1 MTSDEKIAALRALM
15 SSHAIDAWIVP
26 SADPHQSEYV
36 AERWQA
42 RAWMTG
48 FSGSAG
54 TLVVTNDR
62 AGLWTDSRYHLRA
75 EQDLAGTS
83 IELFKDRL
91 PGVPSYMEWLAG
103 QLPSGATV
111 GFDGNVFSV
120 SDVAKLSQALAD
132 KKIALNFEHDLI
144 GQIWADR
151 PDRPAG
157 PLFLHDIRF
166 SGESRAGKL
175 ARIRDKML
183 QQDAQVLVLAAL
195 DDIAWT
201 LNIRGSD
208 VTCNPVAVSY
218 AVITGSEARLF
229 VDADKV
235 PADVS
240 TALTADGV
248 TLAPYEAIED
258 YLQELPAGATVLID
272 PDKTSYRLAQ
282 SIAPDCEVKQQ
293 TSLARAMKVVKNATE
308 LDGIRQ
314 AHVRDGI
321 AMVKWLRWLETE
333 VASGV
338 HTEVTAAAKLEQIR
352 SEAEHYQ
359 GLSFSIIAG
368 YAANGAIGHYKP
380 EAATAAT
387 LHPQSVLVVDSGS
400 QYLDGTTDV
409 TRTVS
414 LGSPTAEQRRAFTRV
429 LQSLIGLATAQFPQG
444 TTGVQLDALARAPL
458 WAEGWECRH
467 GIGHGVGHF
476 LNVHEGPPR
485 FSPTGTAPIEPG
497 MVMSIEP
504 GVYFEGR
511 FGIRI
516 ENMVIVAARDATEF
530 GNFHGFETV
539 TLCPIDLSLVDFS
552 LLSRDELAW
561 LNSYHQCVF
570 DTLAPHLA
578 PEEREWLRH
587 KTRRAA

>member
-91 PGVPSYMEWLAG
+91 PGVPSYTEWLADE
-103 QLPSGATV
+103 LPTGATV

-229 VDADKV
+229 VDAGKV

-333 VASGV
+333 VAGGV
-338 HTEVTAAAKLEQIR
+338 HTEVTVAAKLEQIR

-359 GLSFSIIAG
+359 GLSFGIIAG

-380 EAATAAT
+380 ETATAAR
-387 LHPQSVLVVDSGS
+387 LEPQSVLVIDSGS